1 MSLQRTYYEILGIE
15 ATATPEVIK
24 QRYRHLAKR
33 YHPDAVPPEEAATA
47 HRTFVAITEAY
58 EVLSDP
64 RRREAYDRDL
74 ALKRRQREREA
85 AARAGAGRARGA
97 SGPPPPPRTASPPS
111 MEQLLYEAR
120 LSLAHGRFAQAQA
133 SCEEILRRDPRHA
146 GAYALLGEIRRS
158 QGRVDESIHYFMKAV
173 QCSTPGGR
181 HGAPPRMAA
190 PRDFVRPGRLPLS
203 LWPVVA
209 IGCLMVLGLL
219 LLPLVYPGEAIGVWP
234 VSEWTGSLLLG
245 MAGASLLAGFLASI
259 TGLLGPAGADVWFD
273 LVRTRGR
280 PVPVWVLLLPLSV
293 LFFPLALAFYCVLV
307 LQARVT
313 QGLMVRLLGMTT
325 GAVLFFAALVPAGG
339 QTLLLGGNLVFPC
352 LLLGSFGGVLL
363 RDTW

>member
-1 MSLQRTYYEILGIE
+1 
-15 ATATPEVIK
+15 
-24 QRYRHLAKR
+24 
-33 YHPDAVPPEEAATA
+33 
-47 HRTFVAITEAY
+47 
-58 EVLSDP
+58 
-64 RRREAYDRDL
+64 
-74 ALKRRQREREA
+74 
-85 AARAGAGRARGA
+85 
-97 SGPPPPPRTASPPS
+97 
-111 MEQLLYEAR
+111 
-120 LSLAHGRFAQAQA
+120 
-133 SCEEILRRDPRHA
+133 
-146 GAYALLGEIRRS
+146 
-158 QGRVDESIHYFMKAV
+158 
-173 QCSTPGGR
+173 
-181 HGAPPRMAA
+181 MAA

-325 GAVLFFAALVPAGG
+325 GRCSSSRRWCRRG
-339 QTLLLGGNLVFPC
+339 QTLLLGETWSFPVC
-352 LLLGSFGGVLL
+352 CWAALGVLL